1 MTTKARITLSVLC
14 LAACQPASAAL
25 LIEGRSTNGDDVQ
38 TYVSYMDGHYSRM
51 GGKGSKQYVLMNWEA
66 KTLYMVD
73 TATKQAT
80 DMSISLKA
88 GATAQKCPQPAV
100 DAVLER
106 VGAGPSM
113 AGYATVHYIVKA
125 DGKACE
131 EIFASRE
138 AMTEVSHLIDSFRD
152 MQEQD
157 DDDVGRSKCDI
168 ASDKVVDL
176 SKIGWPLKT
185 VTLRGGGK
193 GHIEEILRIERN
205 TPVPA
210 GFFSVPAGYK
220 VMKLADL
227 YPEMADAAA
236 SGSAMQL
243 PCPSLED
250 YEDLEEEDYSG
261 DGYAE
266 TEPFVEDAEDPATT
280 DEGDGDPNFAEEVAG
295 AAVDE
300 AKQTTTE
307 EVRAKVKDSVS
318 KGLKKIFGN

>member
-51 GGKGSKQYVLMNWEA
+51 GGKDSKQYVLMNWQA

-80 DMSISLKA
+80 DMSISLKG

-227 YPEMADAAA
+227 YPEMAGAGA

-243 PCPSLED
+243 PCPSLDE
-250 YEDLEEEDYSG
+250 YEDLDEEDYGGDAYAGADPSEDHAGDAGTPG
-261 DGYAE
+261 DG
-266 TEPFVEDAEDPATT
+266 ED
-280 DEGDGDPNFAEEVAG
+280 DPNFADEVAD

-300 AKQTTTE
+300 AKQTTTQQVKE
-307 EVRAKVKDSVS
+307 QVRDTVN